1 MRGLAVL
8 LACTLFCGVCVAAP
22 APQPARPP
30 PARSAAAFDA
40 LFGQLNGPGSLDM
53 TTSGWDRA
61 LERLAAL
68 APPGDPRRDIQ
79 LRSVD
84 CSHSRWGTSPALAA
98 YIDAARLAAVGAHD
112 VGSQARLAICQ
123 ASFED
128 LGGHGQ
134 AAITTLGTAFAL
146 AEDARDPLLAMQ
158 VLSYR
163 GDLHSLLGNQALAL
177 LDYDHAR
184 QVIQRAGLQ
193 SLARHLLTGT
203 GMVYRRMGEYDLA
216 LQQFQRLESQLPVD
230 ANWELRY
237 GIAMQ
242 EGFLYSEA
250 HKPVLGLLAFGKALA
265 LARANG
271 TASDRA
277 AALAG
282 LAQAQVGHGDFGAAL
297 ASIGEAQALP
307 GTMLNNTDRGVY
319 QLVAGQALAGLKRHR
334 EALAHF
340 DKALALLR
348 GEGNPRYL
356 AWLYETRSLTEEAL
370 GDTAA
375 ALSDYRRHAVLQRS
389 LDALA
394 SHQQGL
400 LIQLQASARQD
411 ELQNRQLRQQQAF
424 QQQRVDGL
432 LRVRRWQSAA
442 LMLGL
447 LLLGSL
453 ATLSAKLLRRTRQL
467 RRIAMVDSLTQLA
480 NRRSIYAAA
489 HEAVAVAHLSG
500 KPLSVLAVDIDRFKS
515 INDRHGHPAG
525 DAVLVAVAERC
536 KTTLRQ
542 GDLIGRAGG
551 EEFLVLCPDTDLPA
565 ACAIAERLLQAV
577 RALHFG
583 ELQPPLQVTI
593 SIGAASL
600 RDAGDTIDTLIAQ
613 ADRALYVA
621 KESGRDRW
629 SSDAGPVDEAEATR
643 PVRVPALLID
653 GHPA

>member
-1 MRGLAVL
+1 
-8 LACTLFCGVCVAAP
+8 
-22 APQPARPP
+22 
-30 PARSAAAFDA
+30 
-40 LFGQLNGPGSLDM
+40 M
-53 TTSGWDRA
+53 TTAGWDRA
-61 LERLAAL
+61 LERLARL
-68 APPGDPRRDIQ
+68 SPVGDARRDIQ

-98 YIDAARLAAVGAHD
+98 YIDAARLAAVRAHD
-112 VGSQARLAICQ
+112 VGSQARLAVCQ
-123 ASFED
+123 AAFED

-163 GDLHSLLGNQALAL
+163 GDLHSLLGNQAVAL

-184 QVIQRAGLQ
+184 QVLQRAGLQ
-193 SLARHLLTGT
+193 SLTRHLLTGT
-203 GMVYRRMGEYDLA
+203 GMIYRRMGEYGRA
-216 LQQFQRLESQLPVD
+216 LQQFRQLEAQLPAD
-230 ANWELRY
+230 ENWEVRY

-242 EGFLYSEA
+242 EGFLQTEA
-250 HKPVLGLLAFGKALA
+250 DKPTLGLQAFGKALV

-282 LAQAQVGHGDFGAAL
+282 LAQAQVGDGQFKAAL
-297 ASIGEAQALP
+297 ASIEQAQALP
-307 GTMLNNTDRGVY
+307 GTQLNDTDRGVY
-319 QLVAGQALAGLKRHR
+319 QLVTGLALAGLKRPS

-340 DKALALLR
+340 DRALALLR
-348 GEGNPRYL
+348 GESNPRYL
-356 AWLYETRSLTEEAL
+356 SWLYETRSLTEETL
-370 GDTAA
+370 GDTAS
-375 ALSDYRRHAVLQRS
+375 ALADYRRHTVLQRS
-389 LDALA
+389 LDDLA

-411 ELQNRQLRQQQAF
+411 ELENRQLRQQQVF
-424 QQQRVDGL
+424 QQQRVDAL
-432 LRVRRWQSAA
+432 LRARRWQSAA
-442 LMLGL
+442 LALGL

-453 ATLSAKLLRRTRQL
+453 AILSAKLLRRTRQL

-489 HEAVAVAHLSG
+489 HEAVAVARLSG

-536 KTTLRQ
+536 KATLRQ

-551 EEFLVLCPDTDLPA
+551 EEFLVLCPDTDLSA
-565 ACAIAERLLQAV
+565 ACGIAERLLQAV
-577 RALHFG
+577 RALRFAG
-583 ELQPPLQVTI
+583 LQPPLEVTI

-600 RDAGDTIDTLIAQ
+600 RNASDTIDTLIAQ

-629 SSDAGPVDEAEATR
+629 TTATDPDDETAK
-643 PVRVPALLID
+643 PPVPARLIG

>member
-1 MRGLAVL
+1 M
-8 LACTLFCGVCVAAP
+8 AAS
-22 APQPARPP
+22 APRPP
-30 PARSAAAFDA
+30 TPPLSRSAAGFDA

-53 TTSGWDRA
+53 TTSSWDRA
-61 LERLAAL
+61 LERLSAL
-68 APPGDPRRDIQ
+68 APAGDRRRDIQ

-98 YIDAARLAAVGAHD
+98 YIDAAKLAAVRAHD
-112 VGSQARLAICQ
+112 VASQARLAVCQ
-123 ASFED
+123 AAFEE
-128 LGGHGQ
+128 LGGRGQ

-158 VLSYR
+158 VLSFR
-163 GDLHSLLGNQALAL
+163 GDLHSLLGNQAVAL

-184 QVIQRAGLQ
+184 QVLQRAGLEP
-193 SLARHLLTGT
+193 LARHLLTGT
-203 GMVYRRMGEYDLA
+203 GMIFRRMGEYERA
-216 LQQFQRLESQLPVD
+216 LQQFQQLESQLPAD

-242 EGFLYSEA
+242 EGFLYTEGGKSA
-250 HKPVLGLLAFGKALA
+250 LGLQAFARALA

-271 TASDRA
+271 TTSDRA

-282 LAQAQVGHGDFGAAL
+282 LAQAQVGHGDFSSAL
-297 ASIGEAQALP
+297 ASIAEAQALP
-307 GTMLNNTDRGVY
+307 DTLLNDSDRGVN

-340 DKALALLR
+340 DTALALLR
-348 GEGNPRYL
+348 GESNPRYL
-356 AWLYETRSLTEEAL
+356 SWLYETRSLTEEAL

-375 ALSDYRRHAVLQRS
+375 ALVDYRRHTALQRS
-389 LDALA
+389 LDDLA

-400 LIQLQASARQD
+400 LIQLQAGARQD
-411 ELQNRQLRQQQAF
+411 ELENRQLRQQQAF
-424 QQQRVDGL
+424 QQQRVDAL
-432 LRVRRWQSAA
+432 LRMRRWQSAA
-442 LMLGL
+442 LVLGL

-453 ATLSAKLLRRTRQL
+453 ATLSVKLLRRTRQL

-489 HEAVAVAHLSG
+489 HEAVAVARLSG

-536 KTTLRQ
+536 KATLRQ

-551 EEFLVLCPDTDLPA
+551 EEFLVLCPDTDLSA
-565 ACAIAERLLQAV
+565 ACGIAERLLQAV
-577 RALHFG
+577 RALHFD
-583 ELQPPLQVTI
+583 LQPPLRVTI

-600 RDAGDTIDTLIAQ
+600 RNASDTIDSLIAQ

-621 KESGRDRW
+621 KDSGRDRW
-629 SSDAGPVDEAEATR
+629 TIEGEARDEAAR
-643 PVRVPALLID
+643 PASVPALLIG

>member
-1 MRGLAVL
+1 MSTA
-8 LACTLFCGVCVAAP
+8 T
-22 APQPARPP
+22 
-30 PARSAAAFDA
+30 
-40 LFGQLNGPGSLDM
+40 
-53 TTSGWDRA
+53 WDRA

-68 APPGDPRRDIQ
+68 APVDDTRRDTQ

-98 YIDAARLAAVGAHD
+98 YIDAATRVAVRAHD

-123 ASFED
+123 AAFED
-128 LGGHGQ
+128 LGGRGQ

-184 QVIQRAGLQ
+184 QVLQRAGLQ
-193 SLARHLLTGT
+193 SLTRHLLTGT
-203 GMVYRRMGEYDLA
+203 GMIYRRMGEYARA
-216 LQQFQRLESQLPVD
+216 LQQFRQLEAQLPAD
-230 ANWELRY
+230 ANWEVQY

-242 EGFLYSEA
+242 EGFLYTEG
-250 HKPVLGLLAFGKALA
+250 HKPALGLQAFGKALA

-282 LAQAQVGHGDFGAAL
+282 LAQAQVGHGDFKAAL
-297 ASIGEAQALP
+297 ASIDAAQALP
-307 GTMLNNTDRGVY
+307 GAQLNDTDRGVY

-334 EALAHF
+334 EALEHF

-348 GEGNPRYL
+348 GESNPRYL
-356 AWLYETRSLTEEAL
+356 SWLYETRSLTQEAL

-375 ALSDYRRHAVLQRS
+375 ALADYRRHTVLQRS
-389 LDALA
+389 LDDLA

-411 ELQNRQLRQQQAF
+411 ELENRQLRQQQVF
-424 QQQRVDGL
+424 QQQRVDAS
-432 LRVRRWQSAA
+432 LRMRRWQSAA
-442 LMLGL
+442 LVLCL

-453 ATLSAKLLRRTRQL
+453 AFLSAKLLRRTRQL

-489 HEAVAVAHLSG
+489 HEAVVVARLSG

-525 DAVLVAVAERC
+525 DLVLVAVAERC
-536 KTTLRQ
+536 KATLRQ

-551 EEFLVLCPDTDLPA
+551 EEFLILCPDTDLAA
-565 ACAIAERLLQAV
+565 ACGIAERLLQAV
-577 RALHFG
+577 RTLDFV
-583 ELQPPLQVTI
+583 ELQPPLRVTI

-600 RDAGDTIDTLIAQ
+600 RNASDTIDALIAQ

-621 KESGRDRW
+621 KENGRDRW
-629 SSDAGPVDEAEATR
+629 VTDAGTADAEPRTA
-643 PVRVPALLID
+643 PALLI
-653 GHPA
+653 GAHPA